1 MLSFD
6 QYLNLT
12 EELPKEAQEIIKR
25 NPNRLKAILQF
36 INLQQKKGTDLGG
49 KLKVQ
54 GAAHTR
60 EFGKEHDEVYR
71 KVKI

>member
-12 EELPKEAQEIIKR
+12 EELPKEAQDIIKK
-25 NPNRLKAILQF
+25 NPDTLKAILKF
-36 INLQQKKGTDLGG
+36 IRLQKEKGTNLGG

-60 EFGKEHDEVYR
+60 EFGKEHNEVQ
-71 KVKI
+71 KGEK